1 MIEILT
7 LCTGNICRSPLAAQ
21 LLRRA
26 LGDVRVRVESAG
38 THARDRDAMAP
49 DAVRL
54 AERLG
59 VGPDEIRMHRARRL
73 DEGQL
78 TRPDLILTMDR
89 DQRRAV
95 VEIAPTRVHAT
106 FTVREFARLA
116 RAVPREELQAAASA
130 GESPSGRVRAMA
142 RELAL
147 HRGLV
152 PQPVDPEEDDVPDPY
167 GREWH
172 AYVACGAQLV
182 PAIRVA
188 AETVRGAVTV

>member
-7 LCTGNICRSPLAAQ
+7 VCTGNICRSPLAAQ

-26 LGDVRVRVESAG
+26 LAGLGARVGSAG
-38 THARDRDAMAP
+38 THARDAGAMAP
-49 DAVRL
+49 EAALL

-59 VGPDEIRMHRARRL
+59 VGAEEIRMHRARRL
-73 DEGQL
+73 DERLL
-78 TRPDLILTMDR
+78 TSPDLILTMDR

-95 VEIAPTRVHAT
+95 AEIAPTRVHAT

-116 RAVPREELQAAASA
+116 QAVPREELAAAASA
-130 GESPSGRVRAMA
+130 GDSPSARVRAMA

-152 PQPVDPEEDDVPDPY
+152 PLPADPGEDDVPDPY
-167 GREWH
+167 GREWE
-172 AYVACGAQLV
+172 AYVVCGAQLV
-182 PAIRVA
+182 PAIQVA
-188 AETVRGAVTV
+188 AGAVRDAANV